1 MIIDVSLACGE
12 ACFFCKAN
20 DQWHLGRN
28 GQWMSCRTARS
39 LMKSDEVWWSL
50 MKSDEVWWSLMKS
63 DEVWWSLMKS
73 DEVWWSLMKSDEV
86 WWSLMKSDEVWC
98 ANLQRLP
105 STRPE
110 IQQKFAHLPLGHPGS
125 SNICALFPRK
135 SPQLFGWRASQLLWW
150 SKKIQNAAQTIPH
163 PSKYI
168 YIYMCVRLLLYCQ
181 WRHQEMPRTWNLM
194 TNFQHRNVQRMPREP
209 RVV

>member
-50 MKSDEVWWSLMKS
+50 MCQLTK
-63 DEVWWSLMKS
+63 
-73 DEVWWSLMKSDEV
+73 
-86 WWSLMKSDEVWC
+86 
-98 ANLQRLP
+98 RLP

-125 SNICALFPRK
+125 SNICALFPRE
-135 SPQLFGWRASQLLWW
+135 SPQLFGWRASQLRYDPRRSRMLHKQYHIHLNIYIIRIYIHDINMLL
-150 SKKIQNAAQTIPH
+150 SIY
-163 PSKYI
+163 KYI
-168 YIYMCVRLLLYCQ
+168 YIYVRLLLYCQ